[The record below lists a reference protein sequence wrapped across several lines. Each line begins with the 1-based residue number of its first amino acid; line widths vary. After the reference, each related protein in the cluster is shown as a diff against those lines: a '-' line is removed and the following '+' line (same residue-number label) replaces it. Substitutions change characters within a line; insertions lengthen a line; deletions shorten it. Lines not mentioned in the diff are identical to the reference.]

1 MSTTQASNPHKSV
14 RDPRLDVWRGIAML
28 IIMVAHIPMNHWGN
42 FIPARYG
49 PSDAAEMFV
58 FCSGYA
64 AAIAFGGTFE
74 RHGWWMGTRR
84 ILFRCW
90 QIYWAHLALFFVI
103 ALICVWSTD
112 FVHARLGDE
121 ATNYVRK
128 LNLTKFF
135 TETEMALAGL
145 FTLTWV
151 PNYFD
156 ILPMY
161 FVILV
166 MVPIVVGL
174 RQLHP
179 IAPFVF
185 CIGLYVA
192 TWIFDLELPA
202 EPWSER
208 AWFFNPLAWQLLFFT
223 GFAISRGWLKTPA
236 FDWRLIIAGIV
247 FVILMVPIS
256 RWQIYTQVD
265 PFVWLGVNIDLKAI
279 HDWIW
284 LKHWDQGGIF
294 KTNEHPL
301 RYLHILTLSYLA
313 VCLVKGREHLLQR
326 FPVTILEKVG
336 QQALAAFLWSMAFA
350 WFLGVIMDNIDPLL
364 FWAFGVQW
372 DYARLTLPVLA
383 GVNLTGVISVV
394 VVCYI
399 AAWYKS
405 QPWRQKRPMVNP
417 PEAQSAPA

>member
-1 MSTTQASNPHKSV
+1 MMSQSPIVKSP

-42 FIPARYG
+42 FIPARFG

-90 QIYWAHLALFFVI
+90 QIYWAHLGLFFTI
-103 ALICVWSTD
+103 ALICVWSTE
-112 FVHARLGDE
+112 FVQARLGED
-121 ATNYVRK
+121 ATNYVIK

-135 TETEMALAGL
+135 TETDMALAGL
-145 FTLTWV
+145 FTMTWV

-166 MVPIVVGL
+166 MVPIVMGL
-174 RQLHP
+174 RSLHP
-179 IAPFVF
+179 AAPFVF

-192 TWIFDLELPA
+192 TWVFDLGLPA

-208 AWFFNPLAWQLLFFT
+208 RWFFNPLAWQLLFFT
-223 GFAISRGWLKTPA
+223 GFAISRGWIKVPPV
-236 FDWRLIIAGIV
+236 DWRLIVAGLV
-247 FVILMVPIS
+247 FVVLMVPVS
-256 RWQIYTQVD
+256 RWQIYTVVE
-265 PFVWLGVNIDLKAI
+265 PFTVAGLTIHFEAIRSWLRLEPLGL
-279 HDWIW
+279 
-284 LKHWDQGGIF
+284 QGMF

-301 RYLHILTLSYLA
+301 RYIHVLTLSYLA
-313 VCLVKGREHLLQR
+313 VCLVKGREHWLRR

-364 FWAFGVQW
+364 LWAFGVQL

-383 GVNLTGVISVV
+383 AVNLTGIGSVIA
-394 VVCYI
+394 VCYI
-399 AAWYKS
+399 AGWYKS
-405 QPWRQKRPMVNP
+405 QPWRQKSTSVNNVP
-417 PEAQSAPA
+417 VGPAAR